1 MESFIRDGRVP
12 FVYKGSNGPYVEHYH
27 YEFEYWYMIDGAAK
41 VRVGNALYDLLPGQ
55 VFLSFPFV
63 RHEYICDGGN
73 LSMVGVFSPSDAP
86 EFSDILL
93 ECRPE
98 CPVID
103 TKDMYP
109 GFGET
114 LERFGGYF
122 MDRWND
128 RRTGLIMFGAIL
140 CEMLSRVS
148 LKKRADVSY
157 SAMERLV
164 LFCLRNYTDQTLT
177 LEKASAALGYN
188 RNHISRLLS
197 QGLGG
202 GFTKFLNSIRIDKS
216 YSLLRQTD
224 MPITAIAL
232 ECGFGSIRNFNRA
245 FSDFTGMTPSDFR
258 HQWNGDN
265 YFDYYERNSESTG
278 NER

>member
-1 MESFIRDGRVP
+1 MSCFLRDGRVP
-12 FVYKGSNGPYVEHYH
+12 FTHYGNNGPCIMHYH
-27 YEFEYWYMIDGAAK
+27 YEFEYWHMIVGTAK
-41 VRVGNALYDLLPGQ
+41 VRVENEVFDISDGQ
-55 VFLSFPFV
+55 VFLAFPFV
-63 RHEYICDGGN
+63 RHEYICEKPN
-73 LSMVGVFSPSDAP
+73 VSTVGIFSPSDIP
-86 EFSDILL
+86 DFTDILL
-93 ECRPE
+93 GCRPE
-98 CPVID
+98 YPVID

-109 GFGET
+109 GFGEA
-114 LERFGGYF
+114 LERFDGYF
-122 MDRWND
+122 MSNRSE
-128 RRTGLIMFGAIL
+128 TKTAFLMLGAIVG
-140 CEMLSRVS
+140 EMISCVR
-148 LKKRADVSY
+148 LKKKADVPNDT
-157 SAMERLV
+157 MERLV
-164 LFCLRNYTDQTLT
+164 SLCLTNYMEPTLN
-177 LEKASAALGYN
+177 LERASAELGYN
-188 RNHISRLLS
+188 RSYISRLLS
-197 QGLGG
+197 RAMGV

>member
-27 YEFEYWYMIDGAAK
+27 LEFEYWYMIYGAAK
-41 VRVGNALYDLLPGQ
+41 VRVGNDVYDLLPGQ

-63 RHEYICDGGN
+63 RHEYICDGSN
-73 LSMVGVFSPSDAP
+73 RSMVGIFSPSDVP

-93 ECRPE
+93 GYRPE

-109 GFGET
+109 GFEGT

-122 MDRWND
+122 MDKRND
-128 RRTGLIMFGAIL
+128 RRVGLMMFGAIL
-140 CEMLSRVS
+140 CEMLSHIS
-148 LKKRADVSY
+148 LKKRTDVLD
-157 SAMERLV
+157 SAMERVV
-164 LFCLRNYTDQTLT
+164 LFCLGNYTDQTLT
-177 LEKASAALGYN
+177 LEKVSAALGYN

-197 QGLGG
+197 QGVGG

-224 MPITAIAL
+224 MPITTIAL

-258 HQWNGDN
+258 RRWNGDN
-265 YFDYYERNSESTG
+265 YFDYYERNSESTD

>member
-1 MESFIRDGRVP
+1 
-12 FVYKGSNGPYVEHYH
+12 
-27 YEFEYWYMIDGAAK
+27 
-41 VRVGNALYDLLPGQ
+41 
-55 VFLSFPFV
+55 
-63 RHEYICDGGN
+63 
-73 LSMVGVFSPSDAP
+73 
-86 EFSDILL
+86 
-93 ECRPE
+93 
-98 CPVID
+98 
-103 TKDMYP
+103 
-109 GFGET
+109 
-114 LERFGGYF
+114 
-122 MDRWND
+122 MDRRND

-197 QGLGG
+197 QGVGG